1 MWEKYMKKRG
11 VSAWRILSALPMF
24 LALLLVSCT
33 NMLAE
38 LRGKSVLPVTYIG
51 TKAPTEAKAVGDIVF
66 TDGSA
71 TPYSA
76 DLTLTDAQKAAAIAV
91 IFYVGTE
98 CSNDTSSRTLGV
110 GLVHNTSGLAWCT
123 QIAHAY
129 YKVITA
135 IQCPRGGHD
144 GAYTFSRDKDGSD
157 NLEQIG
163 TFLANNSSVNDIE
176 NEAEYPAFYFAK
188 NYRNQMG
195 SHVSGTRYEKG
206 WYLPTVCELFYI
218 QKNKATVDAA
228 SSLCG
233 GSQFGTSSLFERRW
247 YWSSTQGEDYN
258 RAYSDCDEFGGT
270 CLKDL
275 DIGRVCCIR
284 AFD

>member
-1 MWEKYMKKRG
+1 MKKRG
-11 VSAWRILSALPMF
+11 ASAWRILSALPMV

-76 DLTLTDAQKAAAIAV
+76 DLTLTDEQKAAAIAV

-110 GLVHNTSGLAWCT
+110 GLVHNIKSRLWC
-123 QIAHAY
+123 ADSANAY
-129 YKVITA
+129 DKNITT
-135 IQCPRGGHD
+135 IQCSASGSY
-144 GAYTFSRDKDGSD
+144 GAYTFTGVKDGSN
-157 NLEQIG
+157 NLGQIG
-163 TFLANNSSVNDIE
+163 TFLANNSSTDDTA
-176 NEAEYPAFYFAK
+176 NEARYPAFYFAK
-188 NYRNQMG
+188 NYRNQAD
-195 SHVSGTRYEKG
+195 SHVSGTRYESS

-218 QKNKATVDAA
+218 WKNQTIVDAA

-233 GSQFGTSSLFERRW
+233 GSQFGTSYYDY
-247 YWSSTQGEDYN
+247 YWSSSSGIDGEYYDYAWFV
-258 RAYSDCDEFGGT
+258 RFSDGFCQCIIRDNN
-270 CLKDL
+270 LS
-275 DIGRVCCIR
+275 VCCIR